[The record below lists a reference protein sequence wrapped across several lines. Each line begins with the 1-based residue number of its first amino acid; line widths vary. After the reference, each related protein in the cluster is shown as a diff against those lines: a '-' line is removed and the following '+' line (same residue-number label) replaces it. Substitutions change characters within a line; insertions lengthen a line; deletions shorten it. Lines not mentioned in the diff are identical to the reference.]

1 MWLVPSFGVVDTDRM
16 IIRTMTVR
24 AVDARQL
31 LHIVPISGDVSQRQH
46 AGDDGPIP
54 TARAADPDG
63 TPSCPPPPVTGASI
77 IVVIVDLMA

>member
-1 MWLVPSFGVVDTDRM
+1 M

-46 AGDDGPIP
+46 AGDDGLP

-63 TPSCPPPPVTGASI
+63 TPLPPPRSPELRASI

>member
-1 MWLVPSFGVVDTDRM
+1 M

-46 AGDDGPIP
+46 AGDDGLP

-63 TPSCPPPPVTGASI
+63 TPLPPPVTGAPSI
-77 IVVIVDLMA
+77 HYRRHRRPNGIA